1 MPVKVEP
8 PLYLTAALV
17 NGVATVV
24 FPSKPYPRLIRS
36 IWFNSVV
43 PASVTLSR
51 GGSASVAVITS
62 NAVANPNT
70 YNDPFI
76 LPGGQ
81 SIFVVF
87 SAAASPVNA
96 AAAKLVSMREWSQ

>member
-24 FPSKPYPRLIRS
+24 FPSKPYARLIRS
-36 IWFNSVV
+36 IWCDSIV
-43 PASVTLSR
+43 PAGVTFSR
-51 GGSASVAVITS
+51 GGSASVAVINS
-62 NAVANPNT
+62 NKVANPQT

-76 LPGGQ
+76 LPAGQ

-87 SAAASPVNA
+87 TAAATPVNA